1 MTSDPIPDDI
11 RELVVKNIDSVAQLE
26 ALLFLRAHS
35 GTGFDVGSLARH
47 LFASEPVVEV
57 ALARLQRDSFVS
69 QEGGLFRYDAP
80 ARKSR
85 SLGGEL
91 SASSRSDYKS
101 DPFQTERGEKFLRR
115 LQIPQGIAMAIAI
128 YSLCAITSLIS
139 SWLLSRAYW
148 RTKSRLLLWS
158 AISFAGLALN
168 NLTLWVD
175 KLVLPD
181 TDLSVLRTSI
191 ALIAMVI
198 LLYGLVWETE

>member
-1 MTSDPIPDDI
+1 
-11 RELVVKNIDSVAQLE
+11 
-26 ALLFLRAHS
+26 
-35 GTGFDVGSLARH
+35 
-47 LFASEPVVEV
+47 
-57 ALARLQRDSFVS
+57 
-69 QEGGLFRYDAP
+69 
-80 ARKSR
+80 
-85 SLGGEL
+85 
-91 SASSRSDYKS
+91 
-101 DPFQTERGEKFLRR
+101 
-115 LQIPQGIAMAIAI
+115 MAIAI

-191 ALIAMVI
+191 ALIAMVT

>member
-1 MTSDPIPDDI
+1 
-11 RELVVKNIDSVAQLE
+11 
-26 ALLFLRAHS
+26 
-35 GTGFDVGSLARH
+35 
-47 LFASEPVVEV
+47 
-57 ALARLQRDSFVS
+57 
-69 QEGGLFRYDAP
+69 
-80 ARKSR
+80 
-85 SLGGEL
+85 
-91 SASSRSDYKS
+91 
-101 DPFQTERGEKFLRR
+101 
-115 LQIPQGIAMAIAI
+115 MAIAI

>member
-1 MTSDPIPDDI
+1 
-11 RELVVKNIDSVAQLE
+11 
-26 ALLFLRAHS
+26 
-35 GTGFDVGSLARH
+35 
-47 LFASEPVVEV
+47 
-57 ALARLQRDSFVS
+57 
-69 QEGGLFRYDAP
+69 
-80 ARKSR
+80 
-85 SLGGEL
+85 
-91 SASSRSDYKS
+91 
-101 DPFQTERGEKFLRR
+101 
-115 LQIPQGIAMAIAI
+115 MAIAI
-128 YSLCAITSLIS
+128 YSLCALTSLIS